1 MRHSLTHL
9 QVQTHIRSPPYR
21 HTPKSIHP
29 GLNPNPRPQMDRRL
43 GETVQFF
50 FGVYEQKPNNTQ
62 WNVKKRE
69 ISTTCDERERE
80 EEEKVATGMMGTWRM
95 GLWEMARGK
104 ARERKKERKKT
115 RGFCTWFASHNGWC
129 GLRRLP
135 DEAQDRESVTFQ
147 TQ

>member
-9 QVQTHIRSPPYR
+9 QEQTHIPSPQYR

-50 FGVYEQKPNNTQ
+50 FFWSERTKTKQYAMKR
-62 WNVKKRE
+62 KKER
-69 ISTTCDERERE
+69 DLHYVWRKRERERE
-80 EEEKVATGMMGTWRM
+80 EEETGMMGTWRM

-104 ARERKKERKKT
+104 ARERERKKENE
-115 RGFCTWFASHNGWC
+115 GVLYVSHSGWC

-135 DEAQDRESVTFQ
+135 DEAQDRESTTFQ